1 MKIDLK
7 PNELVVKAGD
17 SEFLNGKDVKGKL
30 IATNQRLYFE
40 AIAADDSSYSRE
52 IEPSEIREVMP
63 FNTFAFMSNGLNIV
77 TVLRR
82 RVPFSRAGRSEQ
94 IAAHSGRY
102 KFAADGRYAC
112 SANCASRS
120 SARSSRA
127 TDPWRTGQ

>member
-52 IEPSEIREVMP
+52 IQPSEIREVMP
-63 FNTFAFMSNGLNIV
+63 FNTFAFISNGLNIV
-77 TVLRR
+77 TKNGEEL
-82 RVPFSRAGRSEQ
+82 
-94 IAAHSGRY
+94 
-102 KFAADGRYAC
+102 KFKVKK
-112 SANCASRS
+112 RS
-120 SARSSRA
+120 SWEN
-127 TDPWRTGQ
+127 TINKMY